1 MTWRYFS
8 QNESF
13 SNLKSS
19 FNPQYKSHEYI
30 LWSSNVLQS
39 LHGGAGVLVLI
50 RGSMSVDS
58 SMLPTEDYRGGRRLL
73 LHPTGIRT
81 SDAQIQS
88 SLASSLRLVETGQAD
103 QGLSSP
109 AGQKSPAFGSK
120 TCTAQTKN
128 CKGVLNKQTD
138 PGRRNEV
145 RRKRRKRER
154 MKNWPHLSSA
164 LSPFDSL
171 TSIFSLPP
179 SPLPPLLCQ
188 LLLARR
194 LTLRWHLS
202 LSLSSRLSS
211 TRVHRHNA
219 STHQPL
225 HHHHPTHPHSSSLI
239 LTRYQYFL
247 SEGVGCLLT
256 CVTHNGDGLHSSAF
270 MIADEFMQIQLMG
283 A

>member
-58 SMLPTEDYRGGRRLL
+58 TMLPNQRRCPKEGGTQSGGGTAEEDGGCCCTPLVFAPVM
-73 LHPTGIRT
+73 HT
-81 SDAQIQS
+81 SRVHSPAAWDWW
-88 SLASSLRLVETGQAD
+88 RLVQRNQA
-103 QGLSSP
+103 LSSP

-120 TCTAQTKN
+120 TSTAQTKN
-128 CKGVLNKQTD
+128 RKGVRNKQTD

-179 SPLPPLLCQ
+179 SPLCFV
-188 LLLARR
+188 
-194 LTLRWHLS
+194 S
-202 LSLSSRLSS
+202 F
-211 TRVHRHNA
+211 
-219 STHQPL
+219 
-225 HHHHPTHPHSSSLI
+225 
-239 LTRYQYFL
+239 Y
-247 SEGVGCLLT
+247 
-256 CVTHNGDGLHSSAF
+256 
-270 MIADEFMQIQLMG
+270 
-283 A
+283 